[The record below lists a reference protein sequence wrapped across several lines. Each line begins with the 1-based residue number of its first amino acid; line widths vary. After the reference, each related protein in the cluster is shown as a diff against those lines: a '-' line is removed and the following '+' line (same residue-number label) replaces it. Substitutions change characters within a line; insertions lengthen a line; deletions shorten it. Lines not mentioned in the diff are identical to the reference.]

1 MRPGDEFA
9 GRYVLKEI
17 IGTGRN
23 GDVWL
28 AHDTLVDEDI
38 ALKPE
43 RTDGARATTLGQL
56 LGESRAL
63 AKFRDHP
70 HVVTLFDIVSQ
81 DGDGGADG
89 DGTYWFIME
98 YVPGGGLDGRARM
111 SPGQAARVGAQLA
124 DALAALHESG
134 IVHCDVKPANIG
146 LSRRGAAKL
155 LDFGAAYRFRGTET
169 VTVNGPSSFT
179 PDYAAP
185 ELVRGNI
192 PRPAADVFSLA
203 ATLHALVTGSP
214 PRGGDTES
222 VEGDESA
229 NAGESVEGD
238 DDAELLRYW
247 KAEQG
252 IISMSPK
259 AVGPLHPV
267 LTRMLRRDPGQRPD
281 AAEAKRLLADVARE
295 EGRPPTAERV
305 ERPRRRW
312 PLLAGVLGIA
322 LLAVGVVALTDSGDD
337 ATGAG
342 GGPTGVPA
350 DGEPGSLIGEPGSA
364 DLCALVDLDALDR
377 HGGVKV
383 DWDFGNFD
391 TCEVIVR
398 PDEETRF
405 DVSITLRPGS
415 SPESSELTRSLGAVG
430 VMEGPAQDRACTLT
444 LLPPHMESDGIALG
458 VRVKLEDG
466 EVAGGNAALCS
477 IADSV
482 ANGVAGHLNQGPLPR
497 RTPPFPDSSL
507 VWADACALL
516 DAEALS
522 VVPGLDPDDPEVGV
536 ENWDCE
542 WSGDIDRLETEISFH
557 RDQPKSA
564 SADRRLRLS
573 GYDVFV
579 VPEHASEG
587 TCTAFVE
594 YRRYGGQDA
603 ETYAEMVR
611 LDVGGRRP
619 VDELC
624 AMASDLAGSAAAQ
637 LPPAPTG

>member
-28 AHDTLVDEDI
+28 AHDTLVEEDI

-43 RTDGARATTLGQL
+43 RIDGARATSLGQL

-70 HVVTLFDIVSQ
+70 HVVTLLDIVTRNG
-81 DGDGGADG
+81 DGDGDG
-89 DGTYWFIME
+89 DGAYWFIME
-98 YVPGGGLDGRARM
+98 YVPGGGLDGRPTM
-111 SPGQAARVGAQLA
+111 PPDQAARVGAQLA

-134 IVHCDVKPANIG
+134 LVHCDVKPANVG

-192 PRPAADVFSLA
+192 PRPAADVFGLA

-214 PRGGDTES
+214 PRGGEPEADDAIDP
-222 VEGDESA
+222 VEG
-229 NAGESVEGD
+229 

-247 KAEQG
+247 RAEQG
-252 IISMSPK
+252 VVSMSPE
-259 AVGPLHPV
+259 AVGPLYPV
-267 LTRMLRRDPGQRPD
+267 LTAMLRRDPRQRPD
-281 AAEAKRLLADVARE
+281 AAEAGRLLAAVAD
-295 EGRPPTAERV
+295 GAGDAPPAAPA

-312 PLLAGVLGIA
+312 PLLAGVLGVA
-322 LLAVGVVALTDSGDD
+322 LLALGIVTLADNGGAGGD

-342 GGPTGVPA
+342 GRPTDAAPG
-350 DGEPGSLIGEPGSA
+350 DEPRSLIGEPGSA

-377 HGGVKV
+377 RGAVKV

-405 DVSITLRPGS
+405 DVSVTLRPGS
-415 SPESSELTRSLGAVG
+415 PPESSELTRTIEAVG
-430 VMEGPAQDRACTLT
+430 VMDEPAQSDECALT
-444 LLPPHMESDGIALG
+444 LLPPHMESDGIVLG
-458 VRVKLEDG
+458 VRVNLEDG
-466 EVAGGNAALCS
+466 PVAGGNATLCS
-477 IADSV
+477 VADAV
-482 ANGVAGHLNQGPLPR
+482 ANGVASVLNEGPVPR
-497 RTPPFPDSSL
+497 RATPFPDSSL

-516 DAEALS
+516 DQDALS
-522 VVPGLDPDDPEVGV
+522 VVPGLDVDDPEAGV
-536 ENWDCE
+536 ESWDCE
-542 WSGDIDRLETEISFH
+542 WSGDTDRLETEVSFH
-557 RDQPKSA
+557 RDQPKNA
-564 SADRRLRLS
+564 PEERRLRLS
-573 GYDVFV
+573 GYDAFV
-579 VPEHASEG
+579 TPEGNGEE
-587 TCTAFVE
+587 TCTVFVE
-594 YRRYGGQDA
+594 YRRYGGQNA

-611 LDVGGRRP
+611 LYVGGRRP
-619 VDELC
+619 MDELC
-624 AMASDLAGSAAAQ
+624 AMASDLAASAAAE